1 MAKFIFVTG
10 GVMSG
15 VGKGVATS
23 SIGAILQARGFSVTA
38 VKIDPYIN
46 VDAGTMN
53 PVEHG
58 EVFVTKDGVETDQDI
73 GNYERFLNR
82 DLTRVNYMTTGAVYL
97 SVIQK
102 ERNLEYGGKSVEVV
116 PHIPLEVIDR
126 LNAAAREAKA
136 DFVLVEIG
144 GTVGEYQNMLFLEA
158 ARMMH
163 LKHPKDVMFVLV
175 SYLPIPKMVGEMKTK
190 PTQYAVRTLNSA
202 GIQPDIII
210 ARSEY
215 PIDEPRKQKIAT
227 FCNMDERAIISAPDI
242 ESSIYEIPLNF
253 EREGLA
259 QIILRGFGMR
269 ERRADFAPWKR
280 LVAHVHNGKKEV
292 RIGIVGK
299 YFESGKFILADSYI
313 SVIEAIKHAC
323 WAQELRPVIEWLNAE
338 EYEKNPR
345 ALKELK
351 KYDGIIVPGGFGAR
365 GIEGK
370 IAVTRYCRQNKIPY
384 FGLCYGLQIAVIEF
398 ARTACGMKGAHTTE
412 INKETKYPIID
423 VMEGQKEKLRKNQY
437 GGSMRLGAY
446 ECDLVPGSHAA
457 LAYRRAKKVIERHR
471 HRYEVNNAYL
481 EALMKKGLVVSGTN
495 PQTGLVE
502 IIELPKHPFFIGTQF
517 HPELQSRPMA
527 PHPLFLEFIKVAKGK
542 KR

>member
-23 SIGAILQARGFSVTA
+23 SLGVILQARGFNVTA

-58 EVFVTKDGVETDQDI
+58 EVFVTRDGVETDQDI
-73 GNYERFLNR
+73 GNYERFLNA
-82 DLTRVNYMTTGAVYL
+82 DLTRANYMTTGAVYL

-116 PHIPLEVIDR
+116 PHIPLEVIAR
-126 LNAAAREAKA
+126 LKEAARLTKA

-175 SYLPIPKMVGEMKTK
+175 SYLPVPKMVGEMKTK

-210 ARSEY
+210 ARSEQ
-215 PIDEPRKQKIAT
+215 PLDEPRKEKIAT
-227 FCNMDERAIISAPDI
+227 FCNIDKAAIISAPDI
-242 ESSIYEIPLNF
+242 ASSIYEIPLNF
-253 EREGLA
+253 EKEGLA
-259 QIILRGFGMR
+259 NIVLKGFGMR
-269 ERRADFAPWKR
+269 KRPARFAPWKK
-280 LVAHVHNGKKEV
+280 LVTKVHNGTEEV

-299 YFESGKFILADSYI
+299 YFESGKFVLADSYI

-323 WAQELRPVIEWLNAE
+323 WAQDVRPVIEWLNAE
-338 EYEKNPR
+338 EYEKDAR
-345 ALKELK
+345 ALKKLK
-351 KYDGIIVPGGFGAR
+351 EYDGIIVPGGFGSR

-370 IAVTRYCRQNKIPY
+370 IAVAGYCRKNNIPY
-384 FGLCYGLQIAVIEF
+384 FGLCYGLQIAALDF
-398 ARTACGMKGAHTTE
+398 ARNVCGIDDAHTTE
-412 INKETKYPIID
+412 INPKTKNPVID
-423 VMEGQKEKLRKNQY
+423 VMEEQKERLRLSQY

-446 ECDLVPGSHAA
+446 DCTLVPGTLAA
-457 LAYRRAKKVIERHR
+457 RAYGNKEISERHR
-471 HRYEVNNAYL
+471 HRYEVNSTYVEQM
-481 EALMKKGLVVSGTN
+481 EAKGLVVSGRN
-495 PQTGLVE
+495 PQTDLVE
-502 IIELPKHPFFIGTQF
+502 IIELPKHPFFLGTQF
-517 HPELQSRPMA
+517 HPELQSRPMR
-527 PHPLFLEFIKVAKGK
+527 PHPLYLAFILAARK
-542 KR
+542 K

>member
-1 MAKFIFVTG
+1 
-10 GVMSG
+10 MSG

-23 SIGAILQARGFSVTA
+23 SIGAILQARGFVVTA

-58 EVFVTKDGVETDQDI
+58 EVFVTKDGVESDQDI

-82 DLTRVNYMTTGAVYL
+82 DLTKVNYMTTGAVYL

-163 LKHPKDVMFVLV
+163 LKRPKDVMFVLV
-175 SYLPIPKMVGEMKTK
+175 SYLPVPKMVGEMKTK

-215 PIDEPRKQKIAT
+215 PIDEPRKEKIAT

-269 ERRADFAPWKR
+269 DRRTDFAAWKR
-280 LVAHVHNGKKEV
+280 LVAKVHNGKKEV

-299 YFESGKFILADSYI
+299 YFESGKFVLADSYI
-313 SVIEAIKHAC
+313 SVIEAVKHAC
-323 WAQELRPVIEWLNAE
+323 WAQDMRPVIEWLNAE
-338 EYEKNPR
+338 DYEKNPR
-345 ALKELK
+345 TLNQLK
-351 KYDGIIVPGGFGAR
+351 KYDGIIVPGGFGSR

-370 IAVTRYCRQNKIPY
+370 IAVARYCRQNKIPY

-398 ARTACGMKGAHTTE
+398 ARTICGLRGAHTTE
-412 INKETKYPIID
+412 INPSTKYPVID
-423 VMEGQKEKLRKNQY
+423 VMEEQKEKLRKNQY

-446 ECDLVPGSHAA
+446 ECELVPGSRASA
-457 LAYRRAKKVIERHR
+457 AYRRAKSVSERHR

-481 EALMKKGLVVSGTN
+481 EALTKKGLVISGTN

-502 IIELPKHPFFIGTQF
+502 VIELPKHPFFIATQF

-527 PHPLFLEFIKVAKGK
+527 PHPLFLEFIKVASKK

>member
-23 SIGAILQARGFSVTA
+23 SIGAILQARGFVVTA

-82 DLTRVNYMTTGAVYL
+82 DLTRTNYMTTGAVYL

-102 ERNLEYGGKSVEVV
+102 ERNLEYEGKCVEVV

-126 LNAAAREAKA
+126 LNVAAREAKA

-163 LKHPKDVMFVLV
+163 LKKPKDVQFVLV
-175 SYLPIPKMVGEMKTK
+175 SYLPVPKMVGEMKTK
-190 PTQYAVRTLNSA
+190 PTQYAVRTMNSA

-215 PIDEPRKQKIAT
+215 SIDEPRKQKIAT

-269 ERRADFAPWKR
+269 DRRADFASWKR
-280 LVAHVHNGKKEV
+280 LVARVHNGKKEV

-299 YFESGKFILADSYI
+299 YFESGKFVLADSYI

-323 WAQELRPVIEWLNAE
+323 WAQDMRPVIEWLNAE
-338 EYEKNPR
+338 DYEKNPR
-345 ALKELK
+345 TLTQLK
-351 KYDGIIVPGGFGAR
+351 KYDGIIVPGGFGSR

-370 IAVTRYCRQNKIPY
+370 IAVARYCRQNKIPY
-384 FGLCYGLQIAVIEF
+384 FGLCYGLQIAV
-398 ARTACGMKGAHTTE
+398 
-412 INKETKYPIID
+412 
-423 VMEGQKEKLRKNQY
+423 
-437 GGSMRLGAY
+437 
-446 ECDLVPGSHAA
+446 
-457 LAYRRAKKVIERHR
+457 
-471 HRYEVNNAYL
+471 
-481 EALMKKGLVVSGTN
+481 
-495 PQTGLVE
+495 
-502 IIELPKHPFFIGTQF
+502 
-517 HPELQSRPMA
+517 
-527 PHPLFLEFIKVAKGK
+527 
-542 KR
+542 

>member
-58 EVFVTKDGVETDQDI
+58 EVFVTKDGVETDQDL
-73 GNYERFLNR
+73 GNYERFLDR

-102 ERNLEYGGKSVEVV
+102 ERNLEYGGRSVEVV

-163 LKHPKDVMFVLV
+163 LKKPKDVMFVLV
-175 SYLPIPKMVGEMKTK
+175 SYLPVPKMVGEMKTK

-210 ARSEY
+210 ARSEL

-269 ERRADFAPWKR
+269 DRRADFAPWKR

-299 YFESGKFILADSYI
+299 YFESGKFVLADSYI

-323 WAQELRPVIEWLNAE
+323 WAQELRPIIEWLNAE

-345 ALKELK
+345 VLRELK
-351 KYDGIIVPGGFGAR
+351 KYDGIIVPGGFGSR

-398 ARTACGMKGAHTTE
+398 ARTVCGLRRANTTE
-412 INKETKYPIID
+412 IDKETRYPVID
-423 VMEGQKEKLRKNQY
+423 VMEEQKEKLRKNQY
-437 GGSMRLGAY
+437 GASMRLGAY
-446 ECDLVPGSHAA
+446 ECDLVPGSRAA
-457 LAYRRAKKVIERHR
+457 LAYRRAKKISERHR
-471 HRYEVNNAYL
+471 HRFEVNNAYL
-481 EALMKKGLVVSGTN
+481 DALTKKGLTVSGTN

-502 IIELPKHPFFIGTQF
+502 IIELSKHPFFVGTQF
-517 HPELQSRPMA
+517 HPELQSRPMT
-527 PHPLFLEFIKVAKGK
+527 PHPLFMAFIKASTRK
-542 KR
+542 

>member
-1 MAKFIFVTG
+1 
-10 GVMSG
+10 MSG

-58 EVFVTKDGVETDQDI
+58 EVFVTKDGVETDQDL
-73 GNYERFLNR
+73 GNYERFLDR

-102 ERNLEYGGKSVEVV
+102 ERNLEYGGRSVEVV

-163 LKHPKDVMFVLV
+163 LKKPKDVMFVLV
-175 SYLPIPKMVGEMKTK
+175 SYLPVPKMVGEMKTK

-210 ARSEY
+210 ARSEL

-269 ERRADFAPWKR
+269 DRRADFAPWKR

-299 YFESGKFILADSYI
+299 YFESGKFVLADSYI

-323 WAQELRPVIEWLNAE
+323 WAQELRPIIEWLNAE

-345 ALKELK
+345 VLRELK
-351 KYDGIIVPGGFGAR
+351 KYDGIIVPGGFGSR

-398 ARTACGMKGAHTTE
+398 ARTVCGLRRANTTE
-412 INKETKYPIID
+412 IDKETRYPVID
-423 VMEGQKEKLRKNQY
+423 VMEEQKEKLRKNQY
-437 GGSMRLGAY
+437 GASMRLGAY
-446 ECDLVPGSHAA
+446 ECDLVPGSRAA
-457 LAYRRAKKVIERHR
+457 LAYRRAKKISERHR
-471 HRYEVNNAYL
+471 HRFEVNNAYL
-481 EALMKKGLVVSGTN
+481 DALTKKGLTVSGTN

-502 IIELPKHPFFIGTQF
+502 IIELSKHPFFVGTQF
-517 HPELQSRPMA
+517 HPELQSRPMT
-527 PHPLFLEFIKVAKGK
+527 PHPLFMAFIKASTRK
-542 KR
+542 